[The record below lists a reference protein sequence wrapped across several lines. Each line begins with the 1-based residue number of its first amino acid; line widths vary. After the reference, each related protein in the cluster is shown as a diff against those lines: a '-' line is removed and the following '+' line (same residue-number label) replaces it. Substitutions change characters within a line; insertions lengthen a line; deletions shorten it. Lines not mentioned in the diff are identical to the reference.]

1 MKASMLAAEE
11 ETAVV
16 VEGGIA
22 TTLVAFLQTAVLRM
36 IPYAIPAVFLI
47 ALDLAYGC
55 RAAKF
60 RGEKVRISTAVRRTM
75 TKFFSYVC
83 WLVLAS
89 TLALSFHHD
98 WIEWAV
104 LGLVYANELAS
115 IIGNYLETKG
125 MAFSFVHFYRWILK
139 LIAGKAGEAM
149 DTAEA
154 EGIIIDKD
162 GKARDK
168 RGRYTKRK
176 RDM

>member
-1 MKASMLAAEE
+1 MTTTESAVSTVTSTGITATAIIFFRDAITNMTPWLIASIPLILLDLDFGIKAAKHRQDKVRVSKAIRG
-11 ETAVV
+11 TFGKV
-16 VEGGIA
+16 VEYFAWVCFAATASLAFGI
-22 TTLVAFLQTAVLRM
+22 
-36 IPYAIPAVFLI
+36 
-47 ALDLAYGC
+47 
-55 RAAKF
+55 K
-60 RGEKVRISTAVRRTM
+60 
-75 TKFFSYVC
+75 
-83 WLVLAS
+83 
-89 TLALSFHHD
+89 

-104 LGLVYANELAS
+104 LGLVYANELAY

-168 RGRYTKRK
+168 RGRYTKR
-176 RDM
+176 R